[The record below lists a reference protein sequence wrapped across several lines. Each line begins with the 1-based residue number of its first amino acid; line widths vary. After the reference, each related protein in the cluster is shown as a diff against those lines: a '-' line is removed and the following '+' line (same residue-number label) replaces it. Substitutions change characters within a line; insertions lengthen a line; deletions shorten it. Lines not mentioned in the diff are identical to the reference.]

1 MRFVAIFQKLGR
13 KWKAISNYMEG
24 RSTLQC
30 RTHGQKY
37 LLALKQFEE
46 QIKSVIAGQAQADQA
61 FCMAV
66 HKYEAERRTLFTDA
80 ASIQLDAA

>member
-1 MRFVAIFQKLGR
+1 MNKQEETAPKTYFWTESEHMRFVAIFQKLGR

-46 QIKSVIAGQAQADQA
+46 QVQNVIAG
-61 FCMAV
+61 
-66 HKYEAERRTLFTDA
+66 
-80 ASIQLDAA
+80 